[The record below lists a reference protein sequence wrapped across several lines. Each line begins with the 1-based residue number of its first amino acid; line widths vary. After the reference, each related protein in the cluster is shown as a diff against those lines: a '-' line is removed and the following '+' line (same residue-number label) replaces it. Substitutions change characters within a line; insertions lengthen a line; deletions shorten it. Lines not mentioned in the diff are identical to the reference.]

1 MKVVH
6 TPVRASD
13 VTDSALGAELDV
25 GTAVPRLSA
34 RGMTP
39 LQFHQRF
46 VSRNKP
52 LVLTDAIADWPALQC
67 WSFCN
72 HYVAS
77 VQGRP
82 SRAAVQVTVAA
93 TPDGRADAVTTAQG
107 RQVFALPHEQRMSVG

>member
-1 MKVVH
+1 VVH

-13 VTDSALGAELDV
+13 VIDSALGAELDV

-67 WSFCN
+67 WSN
-72 HYVAS
+72 EHLLSRVGD
-77 VQGRP
+77 VQARL
-82 SRAAVQVTVAA
+82 AFA
-93 TPDGRADAVTTAQG
+93 TI
-107 RQVFALPHEQRMSVG
+107 M